1 MRMRYLSS
9 SAAIIAALLYGGAIS
24 VYAGNISVTNTND
37 SGPGSLRQAIAD
49 ANNCDT
55 ISFTVTGTIGLTSGE
70 LLVNKDLTIAGP
82 GADVL
87 AVDGNAISRV
97 FHIGTAATVAIS
109 GLAIKNGTASSQ
121 NYPDNSGGG
130 IYNDHATLTV
140 NDCAITDNFASV
152 GGGINNDAFNPNHES
167 VAATLT
173 INRSR
178 FTRNCV
184 DGKGAAVYNL
194 AYFSLGKLTIND
206 SIFNGNVAVDNGG
219 AIGNVAL
226 DIPTQALTSLHNS
239 TLSRNR
245 AGGGGGF
252 WNFSVFQGNAII
264 EVESTT
270 ICGNSAQQGGG
281 ISNDSGVSGYVE
293 VDITNSTLS
302 NNLGTNGGGV
312 ANHSDDGDAVL
323 EITNSTLS
331 SNSAI
336 TGGGVHNNGVT
347 GLAFLDIDNSTLSEN
362 TAVDFGGGIYNDQ
375 VFTPPL
381 NIANTILRGGASGGN
396 IDNVGTGRII
406 SLGYNMSSDDGNGYL
421 TGPGDQINT
430 DPMLGPLQD
439 NGGPTFTH
447 QLLNGSPAINAGDPE
462 FMPPPQ
468 YDQRGAGFDRVVND
482 RLDVGSIEVQRG
494 IPTPSPSVTPTPVIT
509 PTMTPRQMPTPRLR
523 PTPAPRPTVH
533 GLLTKP

>member
-9 SAAIIAALLYGGAIS
+9 SATIIAALLYSAAIS
-24 VYAGNISVTNTND
+24 VYADNITVTNTND

-55 ISFTVTGTIGLTSGE
+55 ISFTVTGTIGLSGGE
-70 LLVNKDLTIAGP
+70 LLVNKDLTISGP
-82 GADVL
+82 GADIL

-97 FHIGTAATVAIS
+97 FHIATAATVTIS
-109 GLAIKNGTASSQ
+109 GLAIRNGIASSQ

-140 NDCAITDNFASV
+140 NDCAITGNFASV
-152 GGGINNDAFNPNHES
+152 GGGINNDAFNPNHEG
-167 VAATLT
+167 VKATLT
-173 INRSR
+173 INRSS

-194 AYFSLGKLTIND
+194 AYFSLGQVTINN
-206 SIFNGNVAVDNGG
+206 SVFSGNVAVDNGG

-226 DIPTQALTSLHNS
+226 DVPTQALTSLHNS

-252 WNFSVFQGNAII
+252 WNFSVFQGNAIV

-270 ICGNSAQQGGG
+270 IFGNSAQQGGG

-293 VDITNSTLS
+293 VDITNSTL
-302 NNLGTNGGGV
+302 NDNLGTNGGGV

-331 SNSAI
+331 SNSA
-336 TGGGVHNNGVT
+336 TNGGGVHNNGAT
-347 GLAFLDIDNSTLSEN
+347 GLAFLDINNSTLSEN
-362 TAVDFGGGIYNDQ
+362 SAVNFGGAIYNDQ

-396 IDNVGTGRII
+396 IYNVGTGRII
-406 SLGYNMSSDDGNGYL
+406 SLGYNLSSDDGSGYL

-430 DPMLGPLQD
+430 DPMLAPLQD

-462 FMPPPQ
+462 FTPPPQ
-468 YDQRGAGFDRVVND
+468 YDQRGAGFDRLVND
-482 RLDVGSIEVQRG
+482 RLDVGSFEVQRA
-494 IPTPSPSVTPTPVIT
+494 IPTPTPSVTPTPVIT